1 MNAVSQHLPS
11 EAGVSV
17 SVEGVQQGL
26 TGASLGSLGFPALRL
41 ENGQSVAKNGNASLV
56 GGRND

>member
-1 MNAVSQHLPS
+1 MTT

-17 SVEGVQQGL
+17 RVEGVQQGL
-26 TGASLGSLGFPALRL
+26 KTEAVASIFALGFPALRL
-41 ENGQSVAKNGNASLV
+41 ENGQSVAINGNASLV